1 MKRLHILRKRDIKS
15 SCLACFSSLS
25 ELLECQHILKT
36 LSWNSTVITS
46 VFNLNS
52 VNFLFLC

>member
-1 MKRLHILRKRDIKS
+1 MKRLHILRKRDIS
-15 SCLACFSSLS
+15 SSCFSSLS
-25 ELLECQHILKT
+25 ELLEGQHILKT
-36 LSWNSTVITS
+36 LSWNSTIITS